1 MNHEQVR
8 IHTGRRSGLPVIIAV
23 HSTARGQA
31 VGGCRL
37 KTFPHWKDALDDAL
51 RLAAAMT
58 DKAALAGLPHGGGKT
73 VIASDGPLSGERRRA
88 ALRDV
93 GDAVEGFGG
102 LYATGPDSG
111 TSPTDMNVIAER
123 TAHVFCRPP
132 ENGGSGDSSPA
143 TAVGALA
150 AIRAVAHDLGR
161 ADLNGVRCTLLG
173 AGAVGTPLARLLVK
187 AGATLAITDVDDG
200 KKALADELGAGW
212 LAPDEAPWAETDIL
226 VPAALGGLLGPD
238 TVGRLRCAAV
248 AGPANN
254 QLTDDTVADLLHGRG
269 ILFAPDV
276 IVSAGGI
283 IHGLG
288 AELYRETPEQIDVR
302 LAGIGDTLAE
312 VLATARHDGVP
323 PLRVAR
329 DLARARTLAPVTEG

>member
-1 MNHEQVR
+1 MEHEQVR

-23 HSTARGQA
+23 HSTTLGQA
-31 VGGCRL
+31 IGGCRL
-37 KTFPHWKDALDDAL
+37 KAFPHWKDALDDAL
-51 RLAAAMT
+51 RLSAAMT

-88 ALRDV
+88 ALLDV
-93 GDAVEGFGG
+93 GDAVEGLGG
-102 LYATGPDSG
+102 VYGTGPDSG
-111 TSPTDMNVIAER
+111 TSPADMNVIAER
-123 TAHVFCRPP
+123 TRHVFCRPP

-150 AIRAVAHDLGR
+150 AIRAVAADLGR
-161 ADLNGVRCTLLG
+161 ELDGLRCTLLG
-173 AGAVGTPLARLLVK
+173 AGAVGTPLARLLTE
-187 AGATLAITDVDDG
+187 AGATLSITDVDDR

-212 LAPDEAPWAETDIL
+212 LTPEEAPWAETDVL

-254 QLTDDTVADLLHGRG
+254 QLTDASVADLLHERG

-283 IHGLG
+283 LHGFGVEIHH
-288 AELYRETPEQIDVR
+288 ETPAQIDAR
-302 LAGIGDTLAE
+302 LAGIGDTLAT
-312 VLATARHDGVP
+312 VLARARHAGTT
-323 PLRVAR
+323 PLRVAA
-329 DLARARTLAPVTEG
+329 DLARERRLAPVPAG